1 MFLRRAPHEASDV
14 ERERTK
20 ETPVYIPGIIV
31 LILVILLLIWLL

>member
-1 MFLRRAPHEASDV
+1 LFRRAPHQASDV
-14 ERERTK
+14 ERATK